1 MVDPTF
7 IGPTINVRFSQ
18 VLVDN
23 GNAGPSRQGEYP
35 QGDYREAHQSYVVFV
50 TEPTDKKSLHRRA
63 LEVNA
68 VMPAVPKYMHWSE
81 QEISWSRRDHPRVMP
96 TPGGY
101 ALLVDP
107 TFFGPILNVRFTR
120 VRPAHSYGH

>member
-1 MVDPTF
+1 MNQV
-7 IGPTINVRFSQ
+7 NVGG
-18 VLVDN
+18 N
-23 GNAGPSRQGEYP
+23 NNNAGPSRQGEYP

-81 QEISWSRRDHPRVMP
+81 QEI
-96 TPGGY
+96 T
-101 ALLVDP
+101 
-107 TFFGPILNVRFTR
+107 
-120 VRPAHSYGH
+120 